1 MRAAVCWSSQKP
13 GADIWASSSAA
24 RAASES
30 GSKVITDPGEL
41 GPDLLQLLVERLRLL
56 GHGMIV
62 ASPVTGHSPCGT
74 VPTSRCGLDGARRVA
89 EARRFFTGA
98 ARYARRVKRRG
109 TS

>member
-56 GHGMIV
+56 GHVGGSYRSAPLKNRRALRARHDDFQRFLSYTRGSRVV
-62 ASPVTGHSPCGT
+62 A
-74 VPTSRCGLDGARRVA
+74 
-89 EARRFFTGA
+89 A
-98 ARYARRVKRRG
+98 AG
-109 TS
+109 